1 MPSTVAGAG
10 GARQRHGAQAVRAHG
25 EAAEEHLDGGG
36 ALVVVGD
43 EAVGEAQRRAVGGA
57 RAGHAHR
64 RVAGAAEVLHERER
78 PDARRPPAR
87 AAGRRPTP
95 PPRPPA
101 RPSRARGRRS
111 GPCARAACAERGPS
125 RRQHP
130 LAAPRARARHPSASR
145 DEADLRPGR
154 QQSGRGAG
162 GVPERGVGAADQLPT
177 AGRAAGV
184 DAAELAREPDRPGRD
199 ARARLR
205 PTLDVQPGIAAG
217 QVGEAGREA
226 AEPDPPRRAG
236 VRGHHLVG
244 VEPGELGDLGQ
255 VRAVVDDGDLD
266 GLAVGRVDRRDVQ
279 RLDGPAQR
287 SEVGARADGDHHG
300 ARSRH
305 DVDHARPACRLDR
318 GRVGEHGVEVG
329 ELHEDRRVPHRQHPR
344 PVALRR
350 VDDRLLRRTH
360 AAPPPRRPVRR
371 GRQWPSRRRR
381 ASPRA
386 RTPTRRGRPRRCRPP
401 R

>member
-10 GARQRHGAQAVRAHG
+10 APASATVRRPCARTARPPRSTSM
-25 EAAEEHLDGGG
+25 AAAPSSSL
-36 ALVVVGD
+36 AT
-43 EAVGEAQRRAVGGA
+43 RRLA
-57 RAGHAHR
+57 RRSAARSAAPERGTPDR

-78 PDARRPPAR
+78 PDADDLQRAPRR
-87 AAGRRPTP
+87 RRPTP

-101 RPSRARGRRS
+101 RPSRAAGL
-111 GPCARAACAERGPS
+111 GLWLGACAERGP
-125 RRQHP
+125 RREQGRP
-130 LAAPRARARHPSASR
+130 PALGPAPTVAR

-162 GVPERGVGAADQLPT
+162 GVPQRGVGAADQLPA

-184 DAAELAREPDRPGRD
+184 DAAELAREPDRPGRH

-205 PTLDVQPGIAAG
+205 PALDVQPGIAAG

-266 GLAVGRVDRRDVQ
+266 GLAVGRVDRR
-279 RLDGPAQR
+279 
-287 SEVGARADGDHHG
+287 
-300 ARSRH
+300 
-305 DVDHARPACRLDR
+305 
-318 GRVGEHGVEVG
+318 
-329 ELHEDRRVPHRQHPR
+329 
-344 PVALRR
+344 
-350 VDDRLLRRTH
+350 
-360 AAPPPRRPVRR
+360 RRPTPGRPGAARR
-371 GRQWPSRRRR
+371 GRCPG
-381 ASPRA
+381 
-386 RTPTRRGRPRRCRPP
+386 GR
-401 R
+401 